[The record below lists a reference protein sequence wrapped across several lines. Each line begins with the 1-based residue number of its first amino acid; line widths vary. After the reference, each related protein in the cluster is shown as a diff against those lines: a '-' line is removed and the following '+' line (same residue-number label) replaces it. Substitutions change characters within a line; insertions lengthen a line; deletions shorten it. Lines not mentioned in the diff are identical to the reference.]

1 MVEES
6 KLIKEIHFTLF
17 WECAAFPGF
26 VKDSGV
32 RDSWLNAS
40 VANGGH
46 ETHAFW
52 GDSRDSLPHWDT
64 QLVGDV
70 EESVALESFEWDSV
84 HGDV

>member
-1 MVEES
+1 MENRTEQLHVYDKQYSFLSE
-6 KLIKEIHFTLF
+6 
-17 WECAAFPGF
+17 
-26 VKDSGV
+26 
-32 RDSWLNAS
+32 
-40 VANGGH
+40 GGILLPVFLGSDPSS
-46 ETHAFW
+46 EWDYITFW

>member
-1 MVEES
+1 MPVFLGS
-6 KLIKEIHFTLF
+6 DPSYGWDYITF
-17 WECAAFPGF
+17 
-26 VKDSGV
+26 
-32 RDSWLNAS
+32 R
-40 VANGGH
+40 
-46 ETHAFW
+46 